1 MTKHNP
7 PRLSGMPGLTM
18 ALAGQAI
25 SIMASNM
32 VEFAVSIWV
41 FERTGSAAV
50 LGGMT
55 TAFTVPFLLLTP
67 VAGVMVDRYNR
78 KLMMMTSDIMAGVG
92 TAILLT
98 LYLRGGLQTWHFYI
112 VNALI
117 GVGNAFHWPAYSAAI
132 TTMVPKEHYGR
143 ANGMISF
150 AEAGPGIVA
159 PMLAGSLL
167 PLVGIQGIF
176 VIDLIALALAIS
188 ALLIVIVPQPP
199 KTIEGKEGQGNLWR
213 EAVFGFTYIL
223 KRPSLT
229 GFVVIVFFSNLFCG
243 FCNAVFVPMILART
257 GNNSLALGSVQ
268 MAGAASFAL
277 GGLVLTVW
285 GGPKRRLFGFL
296 GGWSLF
302 WLLEAVFFS
311 LGRSPGVW
319 IPLSL
324 AAGMFATMGVTS
336 GQSLL
341 QVKVAPDA
349 QGRVF
354 TARRLL
360 TWAPDMIT
368 PLLGGLLADHV
379 MEPAMQSGG
388 GLSRAFG
395 WLTGTDAGAGM
406 SVQMLIFGSLSVLS
420 LMLGYIL
427 PHVRNMETIL
437 PDHDQLEKAS
447 EPEPAAG

>member
-1 MTKHNP
+1 MKQNNTIH
-7 PRLSGMPGLTM
+7 LSGMLGLTV

-67 VAGVMVDRYNR
+67 LAGVMVDRYNR
-78 KLMMMTSDIMAGVG
+78 KLMMMASDIMAGVG
-92 TAILLT
+92 TAILLV
-98 LYLRGGLQTWHFYI
+98 LYVAGGLETWHFYL

-117 GVGNAFHWPAYSAAI
+117 GIGTAFHWPAYSAAI

-150 AEAGPGIVA
+150 VEAGPGIVA
-159 PMLAGSLL
+159 PMLAGILL
-167 PLVGIQGIF
+167 PLVNLQGILF
-176 VIDLIALALAIS
+176 IDLIALALAIG
-188 ALLIVIVPQPP
+188 ALSLVNVPQPV
-199 KTIEGKEGQGNLWR
+199 KTIEGQEGKGGFWK

-223 KRPSLT
+223 KRPSLAR
-229 GFVVIVFFSNLFCG
+229 FVVIVFLSNLFCG

-268 MAGAASFAL
+268 MAGAASFAA
-277 GGLVLTVW
+277 GGLVLSVW
-285 GGPKRRLFGFL
+285 GGPKRRLYGFL

-302 WLLEAVFFS
+302 WLLGAVFFS
-311 LGRSPGVW
+311 LGRTPGVW

-324 AAGMFATMGVTS
+324 AAGIFSTIGVTS

-368 PLLGGLLADHV
+368 PLLGGLLADKFL
-379 MEPAMQSGG
+379 EPAMQPGG
-388 GLSRAFG
+388 GLVRTFG
-395 WLTGTDAGAGM
+395 WLMGTGAGAGM
-406 SVQMLIFGSLSVLS
+406 SVQMMIFGLLSVFALLS
-420 LMLGYIL
+420 GYLL
-427 PHVRNMETIL
+427 PQVRNMETIL
-437 PDHDQLEKAS
+437 PDHDKLEKITDRGLS
-447 EPEPAAG
+447 V

>member
-1 MTKHNP
+1 MKETKP
-7 PRLSGMPGLTM
+7 SRLSGIVGLTV

-55 TAFTVPFLLLTP
+55 TAFTVPFLVLTP

-78 KLMMMTSDIMAGVG
+78 KLMMMASDIMAGVG
-92 TAILLT
+92 TAILLVLQLT
-98 LYLRGGLQTWHFYI
+98 GSLQTWHFYV

-117 GVGNAFHWPAYSAAI
+117 GIGNAFHWPAYSAAI

-150 AEAGPGIVA
+150 VEAGPGIVA
-159 PMLAGSLL
+159 PMLAGVLL
-167 PLVGIQGIF
+167 PLVSIRGIF
-176 VIDLIALALAIS
+176 FIDLAALALAIG
-188 ALLIVIVPQPP
+188 ALMIVNVPRPVR
-199 KTIEGKEGQGNLWR
+199 TLEGQEGEGNLWK

-243 FCNAVFVPMILART
+243 FCNAVFVPLILART
-257 GNNSLALGSVQ
+257 GNNSMALGSVQ

-277 GGLVLTVW
+277 GGLVLSVW
-285 GGPKRRLFGFL
+285 GGPKRRLLGFL

-311 LGRSPGVW
+311 LGRSPSVW

-324 AAGMFATMGVTS
+324 AAGMFSTMGVTS

-368 PLLGGLLADHV
+368 PLLGGLLADNV
-379 MEPAMQSGG
+379 MEPAMQAGA

-395 WLTGTDAGAGM
+395 WLTGTDVGAGM
-406 SVQMLIFGSLSVLS
+406 SVQMLIFGLLSVFS
-420 LMLGYIL
+420 LLAGYSL
-427 PHVRNMETIL
+427 PTVRNMESIL
-437 PDHDQLEKAS
+437 PDHDQLKRIS
-447 EPEPAAG
+447 EREPVIG